1 VCLSDFFFCHILEEK
16 QFSTFCRVSVVSV
29 FVWKPITPCVD
40 DAQSKRDETV
50 LLCSTLLLSTF
61 FVRFSSLRLV
71 SSALVPVVVPFD
83 GVRACVLH
91 EIHMSSPA
99 VVRAGA
105 LFRSLSVLC
114 VSPVPILFVLLLLLL
129 LFFFVRT
136 LHVVSQRE

>member
-1 VCLSDFFFCHILEEK
+1 MLKVKGMK
-16 QFSTFCRVSVVSV
+16 QFCSVLPYSCPLSS
-29 FVWKPITPCVD
+29 FV
-40 DAQSKRDETV
+40 
-50 LLCSTLLLSTF
+50 
-61 FVRFSSLRLV
+61 SLRYDSFLRLLFL
-71 SSALVPVVVPFD
+71 SLFPLMAS
-83 GVRACVLH
+83 VRVCACVLH